1 MAKTGAGQNP
11 RKILNLKFLYWIG
24 IVGRDGGEKTIL

>member
-1 MAKTGAGQNP
+1 MAKTGAGQNR

-24 IVGRDGGEKTIL
+24 IVRRDGGKKTIL